1 MQPDSDIVLA
11 ARELQRAT
19 IAVRTLLEKDY
30 PNRRELEAQFIRK
43 SEIKNRFALWV
54 VALLISALVSFV
66 GTVTTVSTCFLG
78 ESAFDHP
85 QFCEIMP
92 GYQDTLDGQQ
102 KLIDQLREL
111 QRRSVSNERR
121 LSDLEGR

>member
-1 MQPDSDIVLA
+1 MPDSDGVAA

-54 VALLISALVSFV
+54 VALLISAVVSFF

-78 ESAFDHP
+78 ADTGHP
-85 QFCEIMP
+85 GWCEAIP
-92 GYQDTLDGQQ
+92 GYRETLENQQ
-102 KLIDQLREL
+102 QWIEEMQEL
-111 QRRSVSNERR
+111 QRRSQSNEKR
-121 LSDLEGR
+121 LDRLEGR